1 MPWKTIGF
9 IIILVLVALFA
20 SVNISNKS
28 DISLGF
34 HVFKEVPIFLS
45 LLITFLAGAVV
56 MIPFTF
62 GPSSRKMKAKKE
74 KKAEKEIKGK
84 KKGKKKVEKIET
96 VEVPNEG
103 DNFIEPG
110 P

>member
-45 LLITFLAGAVV
+45 LLITFD
-56 MIPFTF
+56 I
-62 GPSSRKMKAKKE
+62 
-74 KKAEKEIKGK
+74 
-84 KKGKKKVEKIET
+84 
-96 VEVPNEG
+96 
-103 DNFIEPG
+103 
-110 P
+110 